1 MTTQPVTQIC
11 AWSATS
17 PFGHGRAAFAGGV
30 LAGVPAPA
38 AERTGDWFAEPDTA
52 HVVPDFDI
60 VDLLGRKGTGS
71 MDRTTALAV
80 STVGRLCKDDAGTVV
95 TDERTGVV
103 LGTTS
108 GSTQTQFAFTA
119 DSLTRRKPYFVNP
132 AQMPFALMN
141 SAAAQCASW
150 HGLTGPNTTVAA
162 GRLAGIATL
171 RYADRLLRTGRAS
184 AVFAGAVEE
193 YGDARTL
200 LERRRGNTARL
211 GEGAAVLYLRPG
223 GGNRSALAEVV
234 ALDTRLA
241 VAGEPRDALAG
252 CLRRVL
258 AGVAPH
264 EVWGMAPSGPDP
276 ALERDV
282 VCAVLGREVERV
294 VVPAELVGD
303 TGAAT
308 GAFQVAA
315 LLALGEAEGEGEAGR
330 GRLAVATAV
339 DRDGMV
345 GCVVVRLLGGSGNAT
360 QVRGSSR

>member
-1 MTTQPVTQIC
+1 MR
-11 AWSATS
+11 A
-17 PFGHGRAAFAGGV
+17 GRA
-30 LAGVPAPA
+30 APA
-38 AERTGDWFAEPDTA
+38 AEHADDWFPEPDTA

-60 VDLLGRKGTGS
+60 VDRLGRKGTSS

-80 STVGRLCKDDAGTVV
+80 STLGRLCKDEAGTVV
-95 TDERTGVV
+95 PDERTGVV

-132 AQMPFALMN
+132 AKMPFALMN

-150 HGLTGPNTTVAA
+150 HGLTGPNTTIAA
-162 GRLAGIATL
+162 GRLSGIATL

-184 AVFAGAVEE
+184 GVFAGAAEE
-193 YGDARTL
+193 YGGARTL
-200 LERRRGNTARL
+200 LERRRGEHRTAGR
-211 GEGAAVLYLRPG
+211 GRRRAVPASRR
-223 GGNRSALAEVV
+223 GNRSALAEVV

-241 VAGEPRDALAG
+241 VAGEPRDALVE

-258 AGVAPH
+258 AGVAPR

-276 ALERDV
+276 VTTAMERD
-282 VCAVLGREVERV
+282 AVYAALGREVERV
-294 VVPAELVGD
+294 VVPAELIGD

-308 GAFQVAA
+308 GTFQLAA
-315 LLALGEAEGEGEAGR
+315 LLALGEGADVR
-330 GRLAVATAV
+330 GRWPWRPPSTGTAWSV
-339 DRDGMV
+339 VWWFACSADRGI
-345 GCVVVRLLGGSGNAT
+345 AT

>member
-1 MTTQPVTQIC
+1 MGTQIR

-17 PFGHGRAAFAGGV
+17 PFGHGRAAFAEGV
-30 LAGVPAPA
+30 LAG
-38 AERTGDWFAEPDTA
+38 EPRA
-52 HVVPDFDI
+52 HTVPDFDI
-60 VDLLGRKGTGS
+60 VDRLGRKGTSS

-80 STVGRLCKDDAGTVV
+80 STVGLLCKDDAATVV

-141 SAAAQCASW
+141 SAAAQCASR

-162 GRLAGIATL
+162 GRLSGIATL

-184 AVFAGAVEE
+184 AVFAGAAEE
-193 YGDARTL
+193 CGDARTL
-200 LERRRGNTARL
+200 LERRRGNTAPL
-211 GEGAAVLYLRPG
+211 GEGCAVLYLAPG

-241 VAGEPRDALAG
+241 VEGEPRGTLTG

-258 AGVAPH
+258 ARVSPH
-264 EVWGMAPSGPDP
+264 EVWGMAASGPDP
-276 ALERDV
+276 ATTALERD
-282 VCAVLGREVERV
+282 AVSAALGREVERV

-308 GAFQVAA
+308 GAFQLAA
-315 LLALGEAEGEGEAGR
+315 LLALGGVDSGAEDGT

-339 DRDGMV
+339 ERDGMV

>member
-1 MTTQPVTQIC
+1 MGTLITT
-11 AWSATS
+11 WSATS
-17 PFGHGRAAFAGGV
+17 PFGDGRDAFADGV
-30 LAGVPAPA
+30 RAGRPAPL
-38 AERTGDWFAEPDTA
+38 AESSDDWHPAPDRA

-60 VDLLGRKGTGS
+60 VERLGRKGTSS

-80 STVGRLCKDDAGTVV
+80 HTVGGLVKADAGAV
-95 TDERTGVV
+95 DERTGVV

-108 GSTQTQFAFTA
+108 GSAQTQFAFTG

-162 GRLAGIATL
+162 GRLSGIATL
-171 RYADRLLRTGRAS
+171 RYADRLFRTGRAS
-184 AVFAGAVEE
+184 AVFAGAAEE
-193 YGDARTL
+193 YGGGRVL
-200 LERRRGNTARL
+200 LERRAGNTALL
-211 GEGAAVLYLRPG
+211 GEGCAVLFLQPAI

-241 VAGEPRDALAG
+241 VVGEPRDALVG

-258 AGVAPH
+258 AGTAPQ
-264 EVWGMAPSGPDP
+264 EVWGVALSGLDP
-276 ALERDV
+276 ATKTMERDAV
-282 VCAVLGREVERV
+282 AEVLGREVERV
-294 VVPAELVGD
+294 VAPAELIGD

-308 GAFQVAA
+308 GAFQLAA
-315 LLALGEAEGEGEAGR
+315 LLALGDSDDDR

-345 GCVVVRLLGGSGNAT
+345 GCVVVRLLGGSGKAT

>member
-1 MTTQPVTQIC
+1 MATVIS

-17 PFGHGRAAFAGGV
+17 PFGDGRAAFADGMR
-30 LAGVPAPA
+30 AGVPAPVVA
-38 AERTGDWFAEPDTA
+38 HSDDWFPEPDTA
-52 HVVPDFDI
+52 HAVRGFDI
-60 VDLLGRKGTGS
+60 EDRLGRKGTSS

-80 STVGRLCKDDAGTVV
+80 STVGRLHKDDAGVV
-95 TDERTGVV
+95 AVDERTGVV
-103 LGTTS
+103 LGTSS

-150 HGLTGPNTTVAA
+150 HGLTGPNTTLAA
-162 GRLAGIATL
+162 GRLSGIATL

-184 AVFAGAVEE
+184 GVFAGAAEE
-193 YGDARTL
+193 YGGARTL
-200 LERRRGNTARL
+200 LERRSGNATRL
-211 GEGAAVLYLRPG
+211 GEGCAILFLQPSG
-223 GGNRSALAEVV
+223 WNRSALAEVV

-241 VAGEPRDALAG
+241 LEGEPREVLVG

-258 AGVAPH
+258 AGVASRD
-264 EVWGMAPSGPDP
+264 VWGVALSGPDP
-276 ALERDV
+276 ATATLEQEAV
-282 VCAVLGREVERV
+282 EQVLGREVERV
-294 VVPAELVGD
+294 VVPAKLIGD

-308 GAFQVAA
+308 GAFQLAA
-315 LLALGEAEGEGEAGR
+315 LLALREGEREQ
-330 GRLAVATAV
+330 LAVATAV

>member
-1 MTTQPVTQIC
+1 MATVIT

-17 PFGHGRAAFAGGV
+17 PFGYGRSAFA
-30 LAGVPAPA
+30 AGVRAGQPAPA
-38 AERTGDWFAEPDTA
+38 SEHADHWFPEPDTA
-52 HVVPDFDI
+52 YVVPDFDV
-60 VDLLGRKGTGS
+60 VDRLGRKGTGS
-71 MDRTTALAV
+71 MDRTSALAV
-80 STVGRLCKDDAGTVV
+80 STAGLLCKDDADTVV

-103 LGTTS
+103 LATTS
-108 GSTQTQFAFTA
+108 GSTQTQFDFTA
-119 DSLTRRKPYFVNP
+119 SSLTRRKPYFVNP

-150 HGLTGPNTTVAA
+150 HRLTGPNTTVAA
-162 GRLAGIATL
+162 GRCGGIATL

-184 AVFAGAVEE
+184 ALVAGAAEE

-211 GEGAAVLYLRPG
+211 GEGCALLYLRPG

-276 ALERDV
+276 VTTALERD
-282 VCAVLGREVERV
+282 AVAAALGREVERV

-308 GAFQVAA
+308 GAFQLAA
-315 LLALGEAEGEGEAGR
+315 LLALGESEAGH

-345 GCVVVRLLGGSGNAT
+345 GCVVVRLLGGSGKAT